1 MRATVYYNSLRLLL
15 FVVVFALMYIAGARS
30 LLLFGL
36 AFGVSGVVSY
46 FLLAPQRAAMAG
58 EVSARV
64 RGFRRRL
71 EAGTRAE
78 DQD

>member
-36 AFGVSGVVSY
+36 AFGVSGVISY

-78 DQD
+78 DPD